1 VSTITRTRKIVA
13 NNIIYF
19 RISKNMS
26 QEDLA
31 ELLETSPGYVSEIE
45 NAKRNLSCDY
55 IDLIANIFQIEPHE
69 LFVDR
74 PPVTIRRINRH
85 KKL

>member
-1 VSTITRTRKIVA
+1 MATIVTKTRKIVA
-13 NNIIYF
+13 NNIVYF
-19 RISKNMS
+19 RVKNNMS
-26 QEDLA
+26 QEDFA

-69 LFVDR
+69 LLVDR
-74 PPVTIRRINRH
+74 HPVSVILINRH
-85 KKL
+85 K